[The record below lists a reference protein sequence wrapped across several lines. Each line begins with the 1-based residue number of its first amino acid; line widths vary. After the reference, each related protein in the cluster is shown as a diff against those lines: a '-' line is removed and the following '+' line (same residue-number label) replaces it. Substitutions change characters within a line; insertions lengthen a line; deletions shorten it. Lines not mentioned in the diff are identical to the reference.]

1 MIDLP
6 VACAGLFVGLVVGLT
21 GMGGGALMTP
31 LLVLLFG
38 MEPLAAVSSDLVA
51 SMFMKPV
58 GALVH
63 HRRKTVHG
71 RLVLWLVAGSV
82 PSAFAGVLLLKRLGA
97 GGLDVQHSI
106 KGALGAALLVVVG
119 TLIVRPLLLRQRLA
133 GGDSAASDSPAS
145 DPAPPQVK
153 PLATLAIGVVGGF
166 IVGLTSVG
174 SGSLMMMLLLMLYPS
189 IRLSALVGT
198 DLMQAVPLVTSA
210 AIAHLLFGDFQLHV
224 TAAIL
229 IGSIPGI
236 YIGAR
241 LSSRATDQVIRPLL
255 VLTLTAS
262 GLKLLGASNA
272 SVGIAGAA
280 LALMSIA
287 HHFLYG
293 QRPSAASESSSAAE

>member
-1 MIDLP
+1 MLDLP
-6 VACAGLFVGLVVGLT
+6 VALAGLFVGLVVGLT

-51 SMFMKPV
+51 SMFMKPI

-82 PSAFAGVLLLKRLGA
+82 PAAFAGVLLLQRLGA
-97 GGLDVQHSI
+97 GGLDVQRSI
-106 KGALGAALLVVVG
+106 KSALGMALLVVVG
-119 TLIVRPLLLRQRLA
+119 TLVVRPLLLRQRV
-133 GGDSAASDSPAS
+133 AASDA
-145 DPAPPQVK
+145 APPRVK
-153 PLATLAIGVVGGF
+153 PLATLAVGVMGGF

-174 SGSLMMMLLLMLYPS
+174 SGSLMMMLLLMLYPT

-210 AIAHLLFGDFQLHV
+210 AVAHMIFGDFQLHV
-224 TAAIL
+224 TASIL

-236 YIGAR
+236 YVGAR

-262 GLKLLGASNA
+262 ALKLLGASNV
-272 SVGIAGAA
+272 SVGIACAA
-280 LALMSIA
+280 LGALSIA
-287 HHFLYG
+287 HRSSFG
-293 QRPSAASESSSAAE
+293 PPSSAASETSSAAE